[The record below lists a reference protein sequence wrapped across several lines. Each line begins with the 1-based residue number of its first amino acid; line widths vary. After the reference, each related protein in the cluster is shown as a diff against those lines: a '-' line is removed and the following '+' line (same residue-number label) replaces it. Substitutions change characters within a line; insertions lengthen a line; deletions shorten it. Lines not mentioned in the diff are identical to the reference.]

1 MKKLRGIVA
10 AGICAALLMNIGIPA
25 AAIEVTGGA
34 SLDAAALLTE
44 GIGYE
49 EYMSQFAE
57 VSRPNDSITILG
69 SEYAESV
76 QAQLEIGTWNS
87 EDAVLLW
94 KNADGEVSWR
104 FSVEKE
110 GYYCLAINY
119 CGLPGKGKKIGL
131 ELKLDGQVPFNGVQK
146 IELPRCWKDNEKGNI
161 VDRFGNESYAAQEEL
176 YRWSQMWVSDAEG
189 MYEDPYSFYLTAGE
203 HQLTFRALNEPFALK
218 SICFSQLKTLPSYKE
233 VQQMYK
239 ENGYQSIETDPSCTQ
254 AESTIYKSDSSL
266 HAISDKSSAGTQPS
280 SPSKILINSIGGS
293 GWARVGQSI
302 TWKIYAPKTGLY
314 TLAMRYR
321 QNFMRGFTSYRAL
334 SIDGEIPFEEAKQ
347 VAFPYDIEWSVCV
360 PGNEEGAYQF
370 YLTEGWHE
378 LTLEVTLGPTTET
391 QRVLQE
397 QLGLLNQ
404 MYRKII
410 MITSVQPDTY
420 RDYTL
425 AEDIPELLDTF
436 TAVAKELRKQTAVLE
451 EGGQKGS
458 EAAVLET
465 VARQLES
472 FVKSPR
478 TIAQRLTS
486 FQENISS
493 FAAWILD
500 IRSQP
505 LQLDYIEV
513 LGMNQEPRRANVNFF
528 KNLWYEICSWISS
541 YFIDYANIGASDSN
555 QTAQIE
561 LDVWMSAGRDQA
573 TVLRRLIQDDFSSN
587 NPINIQLRMVSGST
601 SGASTLTQAIM
612 AGMGPDVALNTGR
625 GDPVNMALR
634 DSVIPLEQM
643 EGFSEITTRF
653 MDSALVPYELNGHT
667 YALPETQMFH
677 MMFYRTDIFRE
688 LGIAPPTTWDDLY
701 DIIPILQRSNM
712 NVGLPYATLDAYS
725 VISSGMGAQ
734 TIFPALLLQ
743 NGGAFFNEERTALEL
758 GSQEAYEAFNMWV
771 DFYTKYNFPLYK
783 NEYNRFRTGEM
794 PLVITNYT
802 FYNQLQI
809 AAPEIRNLW
818 AMCAIPGTEQADGS
832 VVHTE
837 SASGTACMILSRCEK
852 PEAAWKFISWWT
864 SAPVQIAYGNEIEAL
879 IGEAARYSTAN
890 VEAFRS
896 LPWTNDEAKLILEQ
910 WEEVEEIPEIA
921 GGYYV
926 SRNIDNAFRAATISY
941 KNPRES
947 LNYYV
952 RQAQTEIVRKRKEL
966 GLNE

>member
-1 MKKLRGIVA
+1 MTLLANGIF
-10 AGICAALLMNIGIPA
+10 PA
-25 AAIEVTGGA
+25 AAV
-34 SLDAAALLTE
+34 DATDKVPLSTVAISTE
-44 GIGYE
+44 EIKYE
-49 EYMSQFAE
+49 EYLSQTPE
-57 VSRPNDSITILG
+57 VLRPNTSVTIAG
-69 SEYAESV
+69 IEYTESNEAE
-76 QAQLEIGTWNS
+76 LEIGAWNNQNN
-87 EDAVLLW
+87 VLLW
-94 KNADGEVSWR
+94 KNADGEVSWV
-104 FSVEKE
+104 FNVEE
-110 GYYCLAINY
+110 AGYYCLAIEY
-119 CGLPGKGKKIGL
+119 SGLPGTGKEIGL
-131 ELKLDGQVPFNGVQK
+131 ELKLDGHIPFNGVQK
-146 IELPRCWKDNEKGNI
+146 IELPRHWKDSEEGII
-161 VDRFGNESYAAQEEL
+161 VDRYGNESYAAQEEL
-176 YRWSQMWVSDAEG
+176 YRWSRVWVSDAEG
-189 MYEDPYSFYLTAGE
+189 MYEEPYSIYLTAGE
-203 HQLTFRALNEPFALK
+203 HLLTFRALNEPVALK
-218 SICFSQLKTLPSYKE
+218 SFCFSQLETLLSYAE
-233 VQQMYK
+233 VQQTYK
-239 ENGYQSIETDPSCTQ
+239 ENGYAFVDSAPSVTQ
-254 AESTIYKSDSSL
+254 AEDSLYKNDSSL
-266 HAISDKSSAGTQPS
+266 HAVGDKSSAGTQPS
-280 SPSKILINSIGGS
+280 DPSRILINSIGGS

-302 TWKIYAPKTGLY
+302 TWNIYAPRTGLY

-321 QNFMRGFTSYRAL
+321 QNFMRGFTSYRTL

-347 VAFPYDIEWSVCV
+347 IAFPYNTGWSVCV
-360 PGNEEGAYQF
+360 PGGEEGAYQF

-391 QRVLQE
+391 QRILQD
-397 QLGLLNQ
+397 QLSLLNQ

-436 TAVAKELRKQTAVLE
+436 TAVAKELRAQTAALE
-451 EGGQKGS
+451 AGGEKGS

-493 FAAWILD
+493 FGAWILD

-513 LGMNQEPRRANVNFF
+513 LGKDQEPSPAKVSFF
-528 KNLWYEICSWISS
+528 KNLWYEICSLVSS
-541 YFIDYANIGASDSN
+541 YFIDYTNIGASESN
-555 QTAQIE
+555 GGAQIE

-573 TVLRRLIQDDFSSN
+573 TVLRRLIQDDFSMN
-587 NPINIQLRMVSGST
+587 NPINVQLRMVTGST
-601 SGASTLTQAIM
+601 AGASTLTQAIM

-634 DSVIPLEQM
+634 DAVIPLEQM
-643 EGFSEITTRF
+643 EGFSEVSARF
-653 MDSALVPYELNGHT
+653 MDSAMVPYELNGHT
-667 YALPETQMFH
+667 YALPETQLFH

-688 LGIAPPTTWDDLY
+688 LGIEPPSTWDDLY
-701 DIIPILQRSNM
+701 GIIPILQRSNM
-712 NVGLPYATLDAYS
+712 NVGLPYASLDAYS

-743 NGGAFFNEERTALEL
+743 NGGIFFNDERTALEL
-758 GSQEAYEAFNMWV
+758 GSTEAYDAFNMWV

-783 NEYNRFRTGEM
+783 NDYNRFRTGEM
-794 PLVITNYT
+794 PLIITNYT
-802 FYNQLQI
+802 FYNQLQV

-832 VVHTE
+832 VVRTE
-837 SASGTACMILSRCEK
+837 SASGTACMILSKCED

-864 SAPVQIAYGNEIEAL
+864 SSSVQAAYGNEIESL

-896 LPWTNDEAKLILEQ
+896 LPWTNDESKLILEQ
-910 WEEVEEIPEIA
+910 WSEVEEIPEIA

-966 GLNE
+966 GLSE